1 MLTAVNHFFTTFGAT
16 VIVPV
21 MILIVARF
29 LGVKF
34 KIALKS
40 ALAAGVGL
48 TGFSWLIT
56 AFTPVVTK
64 LIKQMVETT
73 GIHLPVVDIGWQAG
87 SLAAFGSTIGLSFFI
102 GGLLIE
108 LLLFATGITKVFM
121 PSNLWNNFGLM
132 IWATMAYVVTHNFVL
147 AFGLATFL
155 LLVTLLLAEVQ
166 ADAWSAYYQVPNATV
181 ASPHNI
187 EQVIPILILDPLWNL
202 LGFNKVHF
210 TPTHFKER
218 FGLLGEP
225 TSLGAILGLLI
236 GILGNLKRLGS
247 MAAWG
252 QITQFTI
259 QLAAIM
265 TIFPLVTQV
274 FATAFTPLAEAIDQ
288 KHQVKATSKAVITD
302 PKRWFLGIDDGVG
315 YGETA
320 TLIAGMLLLPIMVV
334 LAFILPGNRTLP
346 VVDLI
351 AIPFMVESIV
361 ALTRGNLLKVIATGV
376 VWFSLGLYAASWLGD
391 VYTTA
396 VAHYGATLPTGVVL
410 ITSFNLIARP
420 FNALIFAAF
429 ISQNPLWIGLCIILY
444 LVALVFLRTQRPQIW
459 AYLRKMATKN
469 DAPRDGAK

>member
-1 MLTAVNHFFTTFGAT
+1 MLTAINQFFTTFGAT

-21 MILIVARF
+21 MILIVALF

-34 KIALKS
+34 KAALKS

-121 PSNLWNNFGLM
+121 PSNLWNNFGFM
-132 IWATMAYVVTHNFVL
+132 IWATMAYAVTHNFVL
-147 AFGLATFL
+147 AFALATFL
-155 LLVTLLLAEVQ
+155 LLVTLLLAEIQ

-181 ASPHNI
+181 AAPHNI

-236 GILGNLKRLGS
+236 GVLGNSKDLGS

-252 QITQFTI
+252 QITQFAV

-274 FATAFTPLAEAIDQ
+274 FASAFTPLAKAIDK
-288 KHQVKATSKAVITD
+288 KHQVKATVKASITD

-334 LAFILPGNRTLP
+334 LAFILPSNRTLP

-361 ALTRGNLLKVIATGV
+361 ALTRGNLLKVIATGM
-376 VWFSLGLYAASWLGD
+376 VWFSLGLYAASWLGP

-396 VAHYGATLPTGVVL
+396 VAHYGAALPTGVVL

-444 LVALVFLRTQRPQIW
+444 LVALVFLRTRRPQIW
-459 AYLRKMATKN
+459 AYLRKMTAKN
-469 DAPRDGAK
+469 EAPSDVVK